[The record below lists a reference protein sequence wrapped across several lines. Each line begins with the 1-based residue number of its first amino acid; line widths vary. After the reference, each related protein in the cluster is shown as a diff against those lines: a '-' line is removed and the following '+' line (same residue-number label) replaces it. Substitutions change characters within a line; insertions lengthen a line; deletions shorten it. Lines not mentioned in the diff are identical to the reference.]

1 MLDNILLGCPLENGD
16 VPFDTKEFNFTSQL
30 NVAREGFTGRQ
41 WLYHNLESLLLN
53 SEEDGVPGVVVV
65 GKPGAGKSALSAQLI
80 CSRSSNP
87 YIHKRIIGY
96 HLCKYSDKA
105 TQDPGRFVR
114 NLVDLIARRFPQYGM
129 LIYNSSFISRIL
141 ERSCL
146 RDPSDCFEQAVV
158 VPLHQLKDEIQNYF
172 IVVDALDECSDSS
185 DSGKSMVNF
194 LKDSYARLP
203 RWINL
208 ILTSRNDSSVL
219 KHFSRFPKL
228 HLSSTDSKNLQ
239 DIEIFITTKAFEN
252 PSLLEM
258 LKFKL
263 GFGNRDAVSNLT
275 NKLLHKSQG
284 NFLFAKEMLLYLKED
299 PQGVD
304 LNKLPNT
311 IGEQYE
317 SYLKRAFGSREKFKS
332 ALAVLE
338 VLVSSFETLTTD
350 RLFDVLSIREK
361 FDYEYDFVYAL
372 KALSHFITYGR
383 DHTVSIFHLSFQ
395 EWLTSQ
401 ENLGSPYYVS
411 RSHGHARL
419 SEYYMTLVTENPNS
433 SEDIYRLAQHITF
446 DKKGKQFLD
455 QFMAIN
461 ASFINKTTDNEN
473 RTLLHLAANNKNAKV
488 LKLLRSFFH
497 DIDCEDRDGF
507 TPAFVAAMNGLLE
520 NVDFLLRQGADT
532 EHRTKPPPPPPPNS
546 FLWDPIERSKTAFW
560 NSTMMH
566 AAAAGGHSKVVL
578 LLLERNASFTGLN
591 AVNLTAIELA
601 AENGHLEVVEI
612 LHARGARLHHL
623 SLQHAAF
630 NGHADVVEF
639 IQRIGVVDGCMRCDG
654 SFYWLGNKT
663 RYQTASRNSVD
674 HILSDDR
681 FKILCQS
688 ALHLAVA
695 KNRTKVVRLLL
706 LRDNSTSLCA
716 DFTGRTPLHEAVRQ
730 NHVGIAQLLIEHG
743 ARIPRKCSFFQNISI
758 SDGCQNRNNY
768 NLSKKEGVEYVK
780 DLCHCGSTPF
790 FLAARYGHIDVAN
803 LLLRHGAR
811 PDVMDCFGAT
821 PLHVAACHGHY
832 MFIDWL
838 IHRRQVSFQ
847 INHRSK
853 NRSTLLHSAAICHN
867 NKDIAPLLSRGAG
880 IALVDNDGMTP
891 LHYSVLNVFGTHEVT
906 IFQTTMNPNGDAFV
920 VSSYGDITESR
931 ESGIFKRT
939 VPSHVQCLKL
949 IEMIKSTQAFV
960 INKSDKKGR
969 TALHLAAQ
977 TGDECQT
984 KQLLRKGAR
993 TDLTDHEGRAP
1004 LEVAI
1009 DFAQDDYFKETSF
1022 YLSSPDYDSFDF
1034 RQSINMRS
1042 HTAVADILLYE
1053 EAYLT
1058 HICDGREASLL
1069 HRAFEKGKPFIAD
1082 RILSMGASLSCR
1094 DTEGRTPLLIY
1105 LQNGGTWLDV
1115 VLNRYDVNLSIV
1127 CGKPFNLS
1135 EFHLAAFRKPTELSD
1150 NFLEQRLCEES
1161 RCIIEDGPLVKA
1173 IKAHPRGFRVI
1184 DECRDEE
1191 GYTALHRAAQGG
1203 NLIALNWF
1211 LSVGADPTVLT
1222 SQGHSA
1228 LTLAIL
1234 SGRNPYSS
1242 SLKREAAEKTA
1253 AVLFH
1258 AMTRISPFDM
1268 GCHTV
1273 DATLTIYHLAAYA
1286 GLTGLVKTLLN
1297 SKLVRGINVNCSNVH
1312 GIRPLYLAKLNIMR
1326 DPLSDGESDPWQK
1339 IADFIEKQG
1348 GVLTYPNRKAE
1359 LHLLYKHLCGSFLNP
1374 FKLDTLNSKSE
1385 WFYESDV
1392 SQCTANDFDY
1402 YKTGTLLN
1410 PHGEEV
1416 NNEFLRITKSH
1427 VGKFMN
1433 IKLVPRELPQLKAFL
1448 KTIYAARSAYSEF
1461 LQVFGDSL
1469 NGLER
1474 IETEIMRRRSHTH
1487 HINTT
1492 SIKLPKIMKS
1502 DVTIPVSFENELSR
1516 GKQILSEMLFTHYSA
1531 NMISRHIHKY
1541 IKIVL
1546 RKHRHLFG
1554 DTRKLFQLLEKF
1566 EESNLC
1572 KEEIFQADMIIRQFK
1587 NYVLQSRMTDF
1598 FSLLAYKDTSFATER
1613 IPNEWLTTFDP
1624 QDEVGWNQAVK
1635 FLYLQGTQ
1643 RYDSSFDYLQA
1654 LNLGLDRNTR
1664 IPLNVE
1670 TFRLD

>member
-53 SEEDGVPGVVVV
+53 SEGDSLRGVVIV
-65 GKPGAGKSALSAQLI
+65 GEPGAGKSALSAQLI

-114 NLVDLIARRFPQYGM
+114 NLVDLIARRVPQYGM
-129 LIYNSSFISRIL
+129 LVYNSSFISRIL

-146 RDPSDCFEQAVV
+146 RDPFDCFEQGVV

-172 IVVDALDECSDSS
+172 VVVDALDECSDSG
-185 DSGKSMVNF
+185 DSGTSMVHF
-194 LKDSYARLP
+194 LKESYARLP
-203 RWINL
+203 RWIHL

-219 KHFSRFPKL
+219 RHFSRYPKL

-252 PSLLEM
+252 PSLLEI

-275 NKLLHKSQG
+275 NKLLHQSQG
-284 NFLFAKEMLLYLKED
+284 NFLFAKEMLRYLKED

-304 LNKLPNT
+304 VNKLPNT

-350 RLFDVLSIREK
+350 RLFEVLSIREK
-361 FDYEYDFVYAL
+361 IDYEYDFVYTL

-383 DHTVSIFHLSFQ
+383 DNTIGIFHLSFQ

-401 ENLGSPYYVS
+401 ENLGNPYYVS
-411 RSHGHARL
+411 RSHGHVRL
-419 SEYYMTLVTENPNS
+419 SEYYMTLVTKNPNS
-433 SEDIYRLAQHITF
+433 SEHIYRLAQHITF
-446 DKKGKQFLD
+446 DKKGEQF
-455 QFMAIN
+455 FSEFRAIN
-461 ASFINKTTDNEN
+461 ASFVNNTTDNEN

-497 DIDCEDRDGF
+497 DIDCEDKYGF

-520 NVDFLLRQGADT
+520 NVDFLLRQGAET
-532 EHRTKPPPPPPPNS
+532 EHRTKPPPPPPNW
-546 FLWDPIERSKTAFW
+546 FLWDPIEKSKTAFW

-612 LHARGARLHHL
+612 LYERGARLHHL

-630 NGHADVVEF
+630 NGHTDVVEF
-639 IQRIGVVDGCMRCDG
+639 IQSIGVVDRCMSCDG
-654 SFYWLGNKT
+654 SFSWLGNRT
-663 RYQTASRNSVD
+663 RYQAASSD
-674 HILSDDR
+674 SIDYILLDDR

-695 KNRTKVVRLLL
+695 KNHTKVVNLL
-706 LRDNSTSLCA
+706 LRQDNRTNHCM

-758 SDGCQNRNNY
+758 SDGFQNRNNY
-768 NLSKKEGVEYVK
+768 NLSEKEGVEYEK

-790 FLAARYGHIDVAN
+790 ILAARYGHIDVGN

-838 IHRRQVSFQ
+838 IHRRPVFFQ

-867 NKDIAPLLSRGAG
+867 NKDIEPLLSRGAG

-891 LHYSVLNVFGTHEVT
+891 LHYSALNIFGTQEVA
-906 IFQTTMNPNGDAFV
+906 IFQTMINSSGDFIV
-920 VSSYGDITESR
+920 WSSYGDITVSR
-931 ESGIFKRT
+931 ESRIFQRD
-939 VPSHVQCLKL
+939 VPLHVQCFKL
-949 IEMIKSTQAFV
+949 IDITKSTHAFL
-960 INKSDKKGR
+960 INKADKKGR

-977 TGDECQT
+977 NGDECQT
-984 KQLLRKGAR
+984 MHLLRQGAR
-993 TDLTDHEGRAP
+993 TYLTDHEGRTP
-1004 LEVAI
+1004 LDVAI
-1009 DFAQDDYFKETSF
+1009 DFALDDYFEEISI
-1022 YLSSPDYDSFDF
+1022 YVSSLDHDNFDF
-1034 RQSINMRS
+1034 RRAINMRS
-1042 HTAVADILLYE
+1042 HTAVADILLNE
-1053 EAYLT
+1053 EANLT

-1069 HRAFEKGKPFIAD
+1069 HRAFEKEKPFIAD

-1094 DTEGRTPLLIY
+1094 DREGRTPLLIY
-1105 LQNGGTWLDV
+1105 LQSGGTWLDV
-1115 VLNRYDVNLSIV
+1115 VLNRHDVNFSIE
-1127 CGKPFNLS
+1127 CGKPFNFS
-1135 EFHLAAFRKPTELSD
+1135 EFHLAAFRKPTKLSE
-1150 NFLEQRLCEES
+1150 NFLEQRLCVES
-1161 RCIIEDGPLVKA
+1161 RCILEDGPLVKA

-1184 DECRDEE
+1184 DECRDKE

-1203 NLIALNWF
+1203 NLIALKWF

-1228 LTLAIL
+1228 LSLAIL

-1253 AVLFH
+1253 ATLFH

-1268 GCHTV
+1268 GCNRV
-1273 DATLTIYHLAAYA
+1273 GATLTIYHLAAYA

-1312 GIRPLYLAKLNIMR
+1312 GIRPLYLAKLNIMG

-1339 IADFIEKQG
+1339 IADLIENQG

-1374 FKLDTLNSKSE
+1374 FKLDELDSKSE

-1392 SQCTANDFDY
+1392 SQCTTSDFDY
-1402 YKTGTLLN
+1402 YKTGTLIN
-1410 PHGEEV
+1410 PHKEEV
-1416 NNEFLRITKSH
+1416 HSEFRRITKSH
-1427 VGKFMN
+1427 VGKFIN
-1433 IKLVPRELPQLKAFL
+1433 TQSVPRELSQLEAFL
-1448 KTIYAARSAYSEF
+1448 KTSYDVRSAFSELSQLF
-1461 LQVFGDSL
+1461 EDSL
-1469 NGLER
+1469 NGFER
-1474 IETEIMRRRSHTH
+1474 TETEVIRRRIQAGF
-1487 HINTT
+1487 INTT
-1492 SIKLPKIMKS
+1492 SIKMPKIIKS
-1502 DVTIPVSFENELSR
+1502 QVTIPVSWKHELR
-1516 GKQILSEMLFTHYSA
+1516 RVKQRLSEMLFKHYST
-1531 NMISRHIHKY
+1531 NMITRHTHKH
-1541 IKIVL
+1541 IKRIL
-1546 RKHRHLFG
+1546 RKHRHVFG

-1566 EESNLC
+1566 EESDLC
-1572 KEEIFQADMIIRQFK
+1572 MEEIVQADLIILQFQY
-1587 NYVLQSRMTDF
+1587 YVLGSRMTDF
-1598 FSLLAYKDTSFATER
+1598 FSLNAYHDTSFATER
-1613 IPNEWLTTFDP
+1613 IPNEWSVTFNP
-1624 QDEVGWNQAVK
+1624 QDKVRWNQAVK

-1643 RYDSSFDYLQA
+1643 RYDFSFDYLQA
-1654 LNLGLDRNTR
+1654 LSLGLDRNSR